1 MCEHHLSIN
10 KKMKDIETGISNI
23 ISADNRS
30 LEQNVIVAK
39 ATHGIV
45 GKRAFIDRYKF
56 LSELFDS
63 YEEVVLK
70 KYNIKKQ

>member
-1 MCEHHLSIN
+1 MCEHPLSIN
-10 KKMKDIETGISNI
+10 KKMKDIATGVSNI
-23 ISADNRS
+23 INKDNRS
-30 LEQNVIVAK
+30 LEQNIIVAK

-45 GKRAFIDRYKF
+45 GKHAFVDRYKF

-70 KYNIKKQ
+70 KYNIKK